1 MFVLHRMTGSE
12 TQNKYGHLIEKQK
25 VIFLYQQYD
34 TVDNDD
40 TVVD

>member
-1 MFVLHRMTGSE
+1 
-12 TQNKYGHLIEKQK
+12 LIEKQK